1 MIKSR
6 AIRKIFITSLSLFI
20 FLFVSTFFQFNSSEN
35 TLRTNLEIA
44 SPTGLST
51 DTIYLLNER
60 NLLVKSKVLLDEVEL
75 EDKVYD
81 ILEQLTVKKND
92 YLPEGLSVYIPKNTE
107 VLSVIIA
114 DGIVT
119 IDFSKEF
126 LNMKVY
132 LEKQIISGIVY
143 SVLELDSNLG
153 GVVILVEGEVLEEYP
168 NTHEKINSPITKDIG
183 INEEYNL
190 TSREDISKVVVY
202 YLSRVQDEIYYVPV
216 TKYVNDSRDKI
227 KIIVDELASSVI
239 YEDNLMSFLHSNIKL
254 IDYYEEGGVMFLNFN
269 DYLFDSDD
277 KVLEEVLY
285 SISYS
290 VFDNYDV
297 SQVMFEVNNQYV
309 GQVFQDGSIKIQ

>member
-1 MIKSR
+1 MLKSR